1 MPVRFGV
8 CINSRNCNYSTAL
21 ILPKHIENYT
31 LLNSV
36 IVQKVPWGFSKSTLY
51 PKGPLTWN
59 HFIFVTLRRKTWKCV
74 SASSIYIFSVGSIS
88 ISSMGKK
95 KREKEVP
102 AATYRHLLSILMN
115 GCPSEHDTHILL
127 ACTPNKKD
135 LCNHILKYSVEMK
148 DIGSIMVPSKEF
160 QTSNLLKC
168 KSRGDKE

>member
-21 ILPKHIENYT
+21 ILPKLMENYT

-95 KREKEVP
+95 KEKKKYQQPHTVIFFQYWWM
-102 AATYRHLLSILMN
+102 AVQVNM
-115 GCPSEHDTHILL
+115 THIYCWPALQTRRTF
-127 ACTPNKKD
+127 AITFSNTR
-135 LCNHILKYSVEMK
+135 LKWKTLVA
-148 DIGSIMVPSKEF
+148 
-160 QTSNLLKC
+160 
-168 KSRGDKE
+168 